1 MSGKNAQE
9 MIALLKEERWN
20 LELVNSDLLRRLE
33 QKEKD
38 FLNLK
43 SILDDTKWDTLEKE
57 KNNWKGTKSN

>member
-9 MIALLKEERWN
+9 MISLLKEERCN

-43 SILDDTKWDTLEKE
+43 SMLDDTK
-57 KNNWKGTKSN
+57 